1 MKKYYG
7 IIPPIITPVDEKEN
21 LDEEGFRK
29 LLRHC
34 IEKGLHGIFV
44 AGTNGE
50 TMALTQEQRDRTI
63 KTALDEAGSKVPVM
77 CGVMDTSTR
86 RVIENIKRMEQAGGT
101 CAVVTSIFY
110 ARHNSQDETIRHF
123 EKISRETN
131 AELFIY
137 NIPAFTGLSLTFD
150 TVRKISKIDK
160 VAGYKDS
167 GGNFPDFIKCLSYF
181 KESEFC
187 LLQGTTNLAAASM
200 LLGADG
206 FIPSIAPVFPELF
219 IAAYTAGKKGEAEKT
234 MELND
239 LLTETSKI
247 LSMSKNAIAA
257 NKFAIS
263 RLGFTHKRVILPQE
277 FTNEAEEDSII
288 KKIDEINGILRDR
301 KILHRHITL

>member
-29 LLRHC
+29 LLRFC
-34 IEKGLHGIFV
+34 IKKGLHGIFA

-50 TMALTQEQRDRTI
+50 TMALTQEQRDRVI
-63 KTALDEAGSKVPVM
+63 RTALDEAGSEIPVM
-77 CGVMDTSTR
+77 CGVMDASTR
-86 RVIENIKRMEQAGGT
+86 RVIENIKRLEQAGGT
-101 CAVVTSIFY
+101 CAVVTSVFY
-110 ARHNSQDETIRHF
+110 SRHTSQDETIRHF
-123 EKISRETN
+123 EKISRETDV
-131 AELFIY
+131 ELFIY
-137 NIPAFTGLSLTFD
+137 NIPAFTGLSLSFD
-150 TVRKISKIDK
+150 TVQKISKIDK

-181 KESEFC
+181 KGTDFC

-219 IAAYTAGKKGEAEKT
+219 IAAYEAGKKGDMAKT

-263 RLGFTHKRVILPQE
+263 RLGFTHPRIIAPQD
-277 FTNEAEEDSII
+277 FTSEAEEVLII
-288 KKIDEINGILRDR
+288 KKIDEINHILQTRGILPGSV
-301 KILHRHITL
+301 TA